1 MEIKVLG
8 PLMVRE
14 RGMSIVPSAGKPRQ
28 ILAVLALRAGRV
40 VPAATLMEE
49 IWGQDIP
56 RSAAT
61 TLQTYI
67 LQLRRKIATALGD
80 AEGVTPKDVLVT
92 NYGGYLLKAAAQDS
106 DLREFE
112 RLSAAGG
119 AALERGEARAAADLL
134 ARALGLWRGAALADV
149 PVGPVLGLDLVG
161 MEEARMRALEQR
173 IEADLAV
180 GRHATL
186 LAELR
191 MLVERFPM
199 QESLVAHL
207 MLALHRSGSTWRAL
221 EAFQRLRGTLVEEL
235 GIEPSARLQ
244 DLHGRMLAGCPSLDL
259 PEDAGYGV
267 PARLSA

>member
-8 PLMVRE
+8 PLLVRE
-14 RGMSIVPSAGKPRQ
+14 RGTSIVPSAGKPRQ

-67 LQLRRKIATALGD
+67 LQLRRKIANALG
-80 AEGVTPKDVLVT
+80 ETPARTSKEVLVT
-92 NYGGYLLKAAAQDS
+92 SYGGYLLRAAPDDS

-112 RLSAAGG
+112 RQSAAGS
-119 AALERGEARAAADLL
+119 AALEQGDAHAAAELL
-134 ARALGLWRGAALADV
+134 SRALGLWSGEALADV

-161 MEEARMRALEQR
+161 MEEARMRTLEQR
-173 IEADLAV
+173 IEADLSI
-180 GRHATL
+180 GRHAGIV
-186 LAELR
+186 AELR
-191 MLVERFPM
+191 MLVARFPM
-199 QESLVAHL
+199 QESLVAQL
-207 MLALHRSGSTWRAL
+207 MLALYRSGSTWRAL
-221 EAFQRLRGTLVEEL
+221 ESFQRLRSTLVEEL

-244 DLHGRMLAGCPSLDL
+244 ELHGRMLAGCATLDL
-259 PEDAGYGV
+259 PEPAGYGV